1 MLQRRRYPDQQ
12 NLEWLKRSIS
22 FEQTLILFIFSLQGA
37 KLFHSFSVHF
47 LHLSIFKGIFFP
59 FFVRTKL
66 LTLCLGNL

>member
-1 MLQRRRYPDQQ
+1 MPQRQRYPDWQ

-22 FEQTLILFIFSLQGA
+22 FEQTLILFIFNLQGA
-37 KLFHSFSVHF
+37 RLFHSFSVHF
-47 LHLSIFKGIFFP
+47 LHLFIFKGIFFL